1 MNDLEETLRK
11 LEQLKAK
18 SDESFKHLQEAQ
30 EKRVTTIRV
39 NKRTQRIRFEGETE
53 DQVTV
58 IIEPIER

>member
-1 MNDLEETLRK
+1 MSDLEETLRK

-18 SDESFKHLQEAQ
+18 NDESVRRLREAQ

-53 DQVTV
+53 DQVTI

>member
-1 MNDLEETLRK
+1 VSDLEETLRK

-18 SDESFKHLQEAQ
+18 NDESVRRLREAQ

-53 DQVTV
+53 DQVTI